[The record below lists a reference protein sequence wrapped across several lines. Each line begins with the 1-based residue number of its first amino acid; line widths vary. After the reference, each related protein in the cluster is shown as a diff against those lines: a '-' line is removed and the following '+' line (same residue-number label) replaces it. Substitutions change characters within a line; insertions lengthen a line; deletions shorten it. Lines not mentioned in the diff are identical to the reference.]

1 MGKEEGR
8 TLYQKKL
15 AHHKNT
21 FRLNYGNRKQ
31 GWERM
36 KEGRPNPNPNPYPPE
51 PTQTRTRTPSNILEP
66 KPVPPPLVPSP
77 RSPPPPWGTLWLL
90 EEWCRRRSGSSGP
103 ISQNRRIWTL
113 SATKHYETTLGEP
126 MDLEEKCLPK
136 QQPPARH
143 HALNPTDTDEQQ
155 PS

>member
-1 MGKEEGR
+1 MKPEPELQTELTRNIDTEGKSVGKEEGR

-21 FRLNYGNRKQ
+21 FCLNSGNRKQ

-36 KEGRPNPNPNPYPPE
+36 KEGTPNPNRPPGVH
-51 PTQTRTRTPSNILEP
+51 SGCW
-66 KPVPPPLVPSP
+66 KS
-77 RSPPPPWGTLWLL
+77 GAD
-90 EEWCRRRSGSSGP
+90 EEVA
-103 ISQNRRIWTL
+103 QVEKYE
-113 SATKHYETTLGEP
+113 ATKHYETTLGEP

-143 HALNPTDTDEQQ
+143 TALNPTDTD
-155 PS
+155 